1 MWFAFFGFFFFF
13 SCLSEPAQ
21 TTSMRSQ
28 RCSGITAPEK
38 TSFIQVAEKDGVFH
52 AKEMLFQLK
61 HTPLCLRSWREGPP
75 QPSLLGE
82 AA

>member
-1 MWFAFFGFFFFF
+1 MWFAFFGFFFFFF

-38 TSFIQVAEKDGVFH
+38 TFIQVAKKDGVFH